1 MSDRKI
7 IKYQIVCDQTTTH
20 AELVEEYLANGWD
33 LYGEPF
39 AFVEDDLAFFCQGV
53 VKYDGE

>member
-7 IKYQIVCDQTTTH
+7 IKYKIVWEYTNMH
-20 AELVEEYLANGWD
+20 AKIVEEYLANGWD